1 MVILR
6 EQRKHAKYADAG
18 RIQEESITC
27 CGENS
32 ALIGFAADIG
42 TTTIALTAVDLRS
55 GNIIGSLSEMNEQ
68 TKLGADVMMRVMHSL
83 SGKRGKLHEIVVQQ
97 IEGMA
102 KRILAEK
109 AMGIDV
115 GRSRFIFSVVGN
127 TVMCHLFLD
136 QDVAGL
142 AGYPFRPAYTGNY
155 HCCGKD
161 IGMDFFSCAEVY
173 VLSGIAAHV
182 GSDALAV
189 IGAEGLYG
197 KDKIQLAIDLG
208 TNAEIILNQRGTV
221 KVCSTAAGPAFE
233 GKGIQCGMP
242 AKEGAV
248 NGIKMS
254 STNGN
259 IVLEYICGRLPRG
272 ICGSGLVDAV
282 AGLRKCRVLQPDGY
296 LLSADEAER
305 QKIQTGINKRITKR
319 NGQNAFLFYADE
331 EYSEE
336 IYLQQS
342 DIRGVQLAKG
352 AIQAG
357 IQCLLSESRLKLS
370 EVDEIVVAG
379 VLGSCMR
386 PANAVSIGLLPDTL
400 PKLRFAGNAA
410 GRGAVRILTD
420 KSFFG
425 DMERLAGQISHV
437 ELAQMEDFQGH
448 LMRSME
454 LAPFCG

>member
-68 TKLGADVMMRVMHSL
+68 TKLGADVMS
-83 SGKRGKLHEIVVQQ
+83 
-97 IEGMA
+97 EGMA

-233 GKGIQCGMP
+233 GKAFSVGCQRR
-242 AKEGAV
+242 K
-248 NGIKMS
+248 
-254 STNGN
+254 
-259 IVLEYICGRLPRG
+259 
-272 ICGSGLVDAV
+272 GL
-282 AGLRKCRVLQPDGY
+282 
-296 LLSADEAER
+296 
-305 QKIQTGINKRITKR
+305 
-319 NGQNAFLFYADE
+319 
-331 EYSEE
+331 
-336 IYLQQS
+336 
-342 DIRGVQLAKG
+342 
-352 AIQAG
+352 
-357 IQCLLSESRLKLS
+357 
-370 EVDEIVVAG
+370 
-379 VLGSCMR
+379 
-386 PANAVSIGLLPDTL
+386 
-400 PKLRFAGNAA
+400 
-410 GRGAVRILTD
+410 
-420 KSFFG
+420 
-425 DMERLAGQISHV
+425 
-437 ELAQMEDFQGH
+437 
-448 LMRSME
+448 
-454 LAPFCG
+454 